1 MLSTQISSVKQCTYH
16 GIRKGVNQCRFD
28 ILFDGKKIS
37 SFNFPCFPLDELEDL
52 ISGKECEL
60 TNDGEFSLLQTKG
73 KPAQVTITIAPN
85 IDGETGEK
93 DYVVFNLS
101 HAVCKP
107 TFLEMKKKNVYWKD
121 GDFSDGQNLPIVDG
135 SSDSGESYEASDSDE
150 EASSEEQV
158 EPPKKPLNPPKRPV
172 SGYLF
177 FASARRPELKQSQPS
192 LAFGDLTLAI
202 AAEWK
207 TMSSAEKR
215 QYEDMAK
222 NDKKRYEKEKREYDS
237 FLE

>member
-37 SFNFPCFPLDELEDL
+37 SFNFPCFPLDDLEDL
-52 ISGKECEL
+52 ISGKDCEL
-60 TNDGEFSLLQTKG
+60 TNNGEFSLLQKKKG
-73 KPAQVTITIAPN
+73 KSSQVVITIAPN
-85 IDGETGEK
+85 IDGESDEK

-101 HAVCKP
+101 HSVCLP
-107 TFLEMKKKNVYWKD
+107 TFREMKKKNIYWKD
-121 GDFSDGQNLPIVDG
+121 GDFSDGQNLPVVDG

-150 EASSEEQV
+150 EQV
-158 EPPKKPLNPPKRPV
+158 EPSKRPENPPKRPV
-172 SGYLF
+172 SAYLF
-177 FASARRPELKQSQPS
+177 FASIRRPELKQSRPS
-192 LAFGDLTLAI
+192 LAFGELTLAI

-207 TMSSAEKR
+207 TMGLTEKR

-222 NDKKRYEKEKREYDS
+222 EDKKRYEKEKREYDS